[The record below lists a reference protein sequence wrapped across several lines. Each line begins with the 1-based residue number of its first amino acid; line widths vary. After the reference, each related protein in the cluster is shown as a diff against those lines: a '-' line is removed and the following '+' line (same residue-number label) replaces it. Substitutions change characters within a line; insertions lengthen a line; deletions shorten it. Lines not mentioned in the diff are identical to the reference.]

1 MRMILPVRHAIL
13 AVALAGCLVP
23 AATRAGSQPS
33 TQVSGTGRGGT
44 AATIPTTAGGTEL
57 VPAASNGMR
66 IYLEIKNQHTAAIAC
81 RFGAAPAVGGA
92 GSYDIPAGWLKTWT
106 GPYVPA
112 DQVKCISASG
122 TANVT
127 WTAY

>member
-1 MRMILPVRHAIL
+1 MRMPSSFRHAIL
-13 AVALAGCLVP
+13 AIALAVSFFP
-23 AATRAGSQPS
+23 APVMAGSQPS

-57 VPAASNGMR
+57 LPAAGNGMR
-66 IYLEIKNQHTAAIAC
+66 IYLEIKNQHTATIAC
-81 RFGAAPAVGGA
+81 RFGGTPAVGGA